1 MTDHPVVDKPV
12 VTDRI
17 LSARDITVRF
27 GGVTAVNNVSFDV
40 VPGEF
45 FAIIGPNGAGKTTLL
60 NALSGLVKSSGEISL
75 LGEPISGV
83 RSDIISR
90 RGLGRTFQNLGLF
103 STMTV
108 LENVLVGSQDRLRA
122 GMPSS
127 LLWWGKARREE
138 VAVRTHAYEI
148 LDLVGLAD
156 IAHEQVS
163 NLPYGTRKRVELAK
177 AAAGS
182 PKVLLL
188 DEPVAGMNREE
199 TQELVHHVFDLK
211 DQLDLTL
218 VMIEHDVHLI
228 MDVADRVLALDFGQA
243 IGLGTPADIQTNPRV
258 VEAYLG
264 VDSET
269 TINTESM
276 AVPSVVRPQGSKR

>member
-1 MTDHPVVDKPV
+1 MTES
-12 VTDRI
+12 I
-17 LSARDITVRF
+17 LVARDVTVRF
-27 GGVTAVNNVSFDV
+27 GGVTAVNGVSFEV
-40 VPGEF
+40 APEEF

-60 NALSGLVKSSGEISL
+60 NALSGLVKSSGEISM
-75 LGEPISGV
+75 LGDPISGV
-83 RSDIISR
+83 RADDISR

-103 STMTV
+103 STLTV
-108 LENVLVGSQDRLRA
+108 LENVLVGSQDRVRA

-127 LLWWGKARREE
+127 LLWWGRARREE
-138 VAVRTHAYEI
+138 VVVRRHAYEI

-156 IAHEQVS
+156 IADEPVS
-163 NLPYGTRKRVELAK
+163 SLPYGTRKRVELAK
-177 AAAGS
+177 AAAGN
-182 PKVLLL
+182 PRVLLL

-199 TQELVHHVFDLK
+199 TQELMHHVFDLK
-211 DQLDLTL
+211 DQLALTL

-243 IGLGTPADIQTNPRV
+243 IGLGTPSEIQANPKV

-264 VDSET
+264 IDSET

-276 AVPSVVRPQGSKR
+276 AVPAVVRPSGGTR

>member
-1 MTDHPVVDKPV
+1 
-12 VTDRI
+12 
-17 LSARDITVRF
+17 
-27 GGVTAVNNVSFDV
+27 
-40 VPGEF
+40 
-45 FAIIGPNGAGKTTLL
+45 
-60 NALSGLVKSSGEISL
+60 
-75 LGEPISGV
+75 
-83 RSDIISR
+83 
-90 RGLGRTFQNLGLF
+90 
-103 STMTV
+103 MTV
-108 LENVLVGSQDRLRA
+108 LENVLVGSQDRVRA
-122 GMPSS
+122 GMPWS
-127 LLWWGKARREE
+127 LLWFGRARREE
-138 VAVRTHAYEI
+138 VSVRRHAYEI

-163 NLPYGTRKRVELAK
+163 SLPYGTRKRVELAK
-177 AAAGS
+177 AAAS
-182 PKVLLL
+182 DPRVLLL

-228 MDVADRVLALDFGQA
+228 MDLADRVLALDFGQA
-243 IGLGTPADIQTNPRV
+243 IGVGTPTEIQNNPRV

-276 AVPSVVRPQGSKR
+276 AVPAVVRPKGEPR